1 MIISELDGGFMKE
14 YIVIGIKCNDNITLK
29 DTFSII
35 SSIISYDRNLFAIQN
50 LNSSRLNQNAQSIY
64 GRLDLKRFEY
74 RVVLNHLLNTDYY
87 DPEQHDIQMISN
99 LDKCWKWHNE
109 HTNESLSQD
118 DFHDLMSF
126 IDTLKAHDFASL
138 VVGFDNIKWGEEQ
151 VNNGTYGYEKAD
163 GAYGLGRNY
172 LSNSLIIGKTAEN
185 KSYTAYVS
193 LEKRFRDF
201 DIINQITESL
211 GKIISEEV
219 YFAPE
224 NKEER
229 DEWNLKANEAKQKF
243 DNAISGLQTLK
254 LISPHNMYSWDPK
267 KKININ
273 GYIKNHLCVDGWQ
286 KRPARS
292 YESPTIICKNKHDR
306 EIAFSIVSGRNGQN
320 LQALIQ
326 YSGKEF
332 LISENLHNLFV
343 FSSNEEDTEIFFK
356 NLVLVRDYLFD
367 TL

>member
-1 MIISELDGGFMKE
+1 
-14 YIVIGIKCNDNITLK
+14 
-29 DTFSII
+29 
-35 SSIISYDRNLFAIQN
+35 
-50 LNSSRLNQNAQSIY
+50 
-64 GRLDLKRFEY
+64 
-74 RVVLNHLLNTDYY
+74 
-87 DPEQHDIQMISN
+87 MISN
-99 LDKCWKWHNE
+99 LDKCWEWHNE

-193 LEKRFRDF
+193 LEKRFRDL

-229 DEWNLKANEAKQKF
+229 EEWNLKANEAKQKF
-243 DNAISGLQTLK
+243 DNAPDMPNPSIANLWLK
-254 LISPHNMYSWDPK
+254 LSDEQAQSLSEILAALPK
-267 KKININ
+267 QFT
-273 GYIKNHLCVDGWQ
+273 KN
-286 KRPARS
+286 
-292 YESPTIICKNKHDR
+292 
-306 EIAFSIVSGRNGQN
+306 
-320 LQALIQ
+320 
-326 YSGKEF
+326 EF
-332 LISENLHNLFV
+332 LGYVKGYKECTADPSEATHIVYIMSYLW
-343 FSSNEEDTEIFFK
+343 EINDNFELMDLQDIMDAVK
-356 NLVLVRDYLFD
+356 KPLLSLEVEYTKGGDSETYEATRVLKI
-367 TL
+367 